1 METGLSPHQKKTLG
15 KRLMDARLAA
25 GHPNRVEACRTFGF
39 NINTFKAHE
48 YGHRSFDS
56 AEAARYASAFGVTLE
71 HLTSTHDIPPPSG
84 AARQRRSPAPTP
96 DVVRATSHHA
106 APSPPVG
113 THQPAPSY
121 TPPSYSA
128 PSGAHQTAVVRTILT
143 NDGAAPHEVPV
154 TGASAFGIWLSA
166 TGTPLHQTAPIPA
179 APDHPPEL
187 QYARQAVGDSRSGLY
202 RAGDYIIFRRHRGGR
217 IAPGHHDVLRRKGAL
232 AESSVWV
239 LTGGR
244 RMASDSPASAEAPEE
259 FDIDPDDASVVIEG
273 MVIAVYRPIKTIT

>member
-25 GHPNRVEACRTFGF
+25 GHPNRVEACRQFGF
-39 NINTFKAHE
+39 NINTFKGHE

-71 HLTSTHDIPPPSG
+71 HLTETRGIPASATP
-84 AARQRRSPAPTP
+84 ARQRQPAPMPEAQRTTAHQP
-96 DVVRATSHHA
+96 
-106 APSPPVG
+106 APSPPVDA
-113 THQPAPSY
+113 HQPAPTGALSSR
-121 TPPSYSA
+121 PA
-128 PSGAHQTAVVRTILT
+128 PVGAHEDGVVRTIRT
-143 NDGAAPHEVPV
+143 SNGAPRHEAPV

-166 TGTPLHQTAPIPA
+166 TGTPLHRAVPIPA

-202 RAGDYIIFRRHRGGR
+202 RDGDYIIFRRHAGGR

-244 RMASDSPASAEAPEE
+244 RMTSDSAVSADAPEE
-259 FDIDPDDASVVIEG
+259 FDIDPDDASIVIEG
-273 MVIAVYRPIKTIT
+273 IVIAVYRPIKAIA

>member
-25 GHPNRVEACRTFGF
+25 GHPNRVEACRQFGF
-39 NINTFKAHE
+39 NINTFKGHE

-71 HLTSTHDIPPPSG
+71 HLTDTRGISASATP
-84 AARQRRSPAPTP
+84 ARQPAPKPEVQRTTP
-96 DVVRATSHHA
+96 HHA
-106 APSPPVG
+106 APSQSVDA
-113 THQPAPSY
+113 HQPAP
-121 TPPSYSA
+121 TGAPPDRPA
-128 PSGAHQTAVVRTILT
+128 PVGAHHNGAGRTT
-143 NDGAAPHEVPV
+143 RTSDGAPRHEAPV
-154 TGASAFGIWLSA
+154 TGVSAFGIWLSA
-166 TGTPLHQTAPIPA
+166 TGTPLHRAVPIPA
-179 APDHPPEL
+179 APDHPAEL

-202 RAGDYIIFRRHRGGR
+202 RDGDYIIFRRYAGGR

-244 RMASDSPASAEAPEE
+244 RMTSDGASSADAPEE
-259 FDIDPDDASVVIEG
+259 FDIDPYDASIVIEG
-273 MVIAVYRPIKTIT
+273 IVIAVYRPIKAIG